1 MGNNSPNSLS
11 DWGPGGFFKGS
22 MEGVAPMLAGP
33 LDHFCLKNQWK
44 INVFG
49 SNMSLRVPSVCRA
62 WLGCQEARLAGLAGL
77 PGWLIARL
85 HDCRIARLPDC
96 TIA

>member
-1 MGNNSPNSLS
+1 MVA
-11 DWGPGGFFKGS
+11 
-22 MEGVAPMLAGP
+22 GVP
-33 LDHFCLKNQWK
+33 DHFCLKNQWK

-62 WLGCQEARLAGLAGL
+62 WLGCQEARLAGLAGQ

>member
-1 MGNNSPNSLS
+1 
-11 DWGPGGFFKGS
+11 
-22 MEGVAPMLAGP
+22 MLAGS

-49 SNMSLRVPSVCRA
+49 PNIGLGVAEVSRPGWLAWQA
-62 WLGCQEARLAGLAGL
+62 WLARLDGLSHGWLTWQAWLAGLDGCVPGYQ
-77 PGWLIARL
+77 PGWPAWLA
-85 HDCRIARLPDC
+85 DCQIARLPDC

>member
-1 MGNNSPNSLS
+1 
-11 DWGPGGFFKGS
+11 
-22 MEGVAPMLAGP
+22 MLAGP

-62 WLGCQEARLAGLAGL
+62 WLGCQEACLAGLN
-77 PGWLIARL
+77 GWLGCQEACL
-85 HDCRIARLPDC
+85 ASLDG
-96 TIA
+96 